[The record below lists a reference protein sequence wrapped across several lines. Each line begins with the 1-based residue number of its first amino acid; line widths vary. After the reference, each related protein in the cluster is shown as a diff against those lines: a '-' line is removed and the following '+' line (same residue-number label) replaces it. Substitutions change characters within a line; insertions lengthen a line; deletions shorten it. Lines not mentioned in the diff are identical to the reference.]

1 MIFWNIKYF
10 ASQYNRA
17 RALTFEYLKK
27 CKLKLWEA
35 HMFKYLSIMIGIC
48 LVASSALGAD
58 SLNKI
63 NEPQNF
69 RDLTVEEKWLPIQ
82 TFEIRDKLKDDHKKY
97 SYSKSTFNIWKS
109 DSISFPL
116 TFKIKSLGIPKVKL
130 AFKATF

>member
-1 MIFWNIKYF
+1 
-10 ASQYNRA
+10 
-17 RALTFEYLKK
+17 
-27 CKLKLWEA
+27 
-35 HMFKYLSIMIGIC
+35 MFKYLSIMIGIC

-82 TFEIRDKLKDDHKKY
+82 TFEIRDKLKDDRKKY

-116 TFKIKSLGIPKVKL
+116 TFKIKSLGIPKV
-130 AFKATF
+130 